1 MENNENKHLSVARA
15 NMPEQLDSEFTDTS
29 KLSTQTKPQK
39 SQISESQYEDSND
52 LSADGAYQYGFS
64 KNVSKPVKKTST
76 RDFKKKHMKTR
87 VIAGTIAALV
97 GIILGV
103 VCFALWYK
111 DYLLNKITYET
122 TDPDTAITIIDEE
135 GNVKLLCNVTQTT
148 RFAPIKAKDDAP
160 IRNYLLIGIDS
171 RSKYYNESG
180 TGERSDV
187 IVVMSIDT
195 KNGTIKM
202 VHIARDTY
210 AYFPGYSTPHKINA
224 AMSWGGPD
232 LLVATVES
240 CLRIPIDGYA
250 YVNFAH
256 MADIVDAVGGVYV
269 NMTSGEMN
277 VANNYIDEINP
288 GAEHIYTTGE
298 YTWLAGYQAVAY
310 ARIRYVGNGDFERM
324 ERQIEVLRS
333 IMAQFMGMSASG
345 KMAAMDTVLESI
357 ITNIP
362 KEDIE
367 KLAFEFLPTL
377 DNLETQ
383 YIQLPIEGCYN
394 AGMYGDE
401 WSIRMNWNAIIPYV
415 QLFFYGTTVE
425 YDWVE
430 VPPHAPDYN
439 YCNFEIPLEDLI
451 H

>member
-1 MENNENKHLSVARA
+1 MENNENRHLSVARA
-15 NMPEQLDSEFTDTS
+15 QMPEHLDSEFTDTS
-29 KLSTQTKPQK
+29 KLSTQTKNPE
-39 SQISESQYEDSND
+39 SQIEESQFKEPQELSTESAYE
-52 LSADGAYQYGFS
+52 YGFS
-64 KNVSKPVKKTST
+64 KKASKPAKKTSA
-76 RDFKKKHMKTR
+76 RDSKKKHMKIR
-87 VIAGTIAALV
+87 VIAGAVAALV
-97 GIILGV
+97 GVIIGV

-111 DYLLNKITYET
+111 EYLLNKITYET

-269 NMTSGEMN
+269 NMTSSEAS

-288 GAEHIYTTGE
+288 GAEHIYSTGE

-333 IMAQFMGMSASG
+333 IMAQFMGMSTSG

>member
-15 NMPEQLDSEFTDTS
+15 KMPEQLDSEFTDTS

-39 SQISESQYEDSND
+39 NQISESQYEDSND

-64 KNVSKPVKKTST
+64 KNVSKPAKKTST

-256 MADIVDAVGGVYV
+256 MADIIDAVGGVYV

>member
-15 NMPEQLDSEFTDTS
+15 QMPEQLDSEFTDTS